1 MKFLQYLQYFFYIGF
16 NWNFR
21 LALFTLRH
29 EIRGEK
35 KYEIDTSKLHH
46 LKNLSVKGN
55 TLEHA
60 EIYQGVNYFLLEK
73 LFSYLQSIIANKN
86 IIDFGCGK
94 GRVLVVAA
102 YYGFNKITGIE
113 FAKELCDIAT
123 RNIIPLKQK
132 FQHSNITVKHINA
145 VDYEIENDS
154 NVFFFFNPFNH
165 VVMLAVIKNILR
177 SLKINPR
184 EVFVVYV
191 NPVHKEIFL
200 SAGFEQ
206 IFHLQK
212 FEYAEASIL
221 MLDARVEMEDV

>member
-21 LALFTLRH
+21 LALFTIQH

-35 KYEIDTSKLHH
+35 KYGIETSKLHH

-55 TLEHA
+55 NLEHA
-60 EIYQGVNYFLLEK
+60 EIYQGANYFLLEK
-73 LFSYLQSIIANKN
+73 LFSYLQGINANKN

-102 YYGFNKITGIE
+102 YQGFKKITGID
-113 FAKELCDIAT
+113 FASELCDIA
-123 RNIIPLKQK
+123 RQ
-132 FQHSNITVKHINA
+132 NITPVKEKFPDKTFRVININA
-145 VDYEIENDS
+145 TDYNIEDDAD
-154 NVFFFFNPFNH
+154 VFFFFNPFNH

-177 SLKINPR
+177 SLKRNPR
-184 EVFVVYV
+184 EVFAVYV

-212 FEYAEASIL
+212 LKYVEASIL
-221 MLDARVEMEDV
+221 MLTN